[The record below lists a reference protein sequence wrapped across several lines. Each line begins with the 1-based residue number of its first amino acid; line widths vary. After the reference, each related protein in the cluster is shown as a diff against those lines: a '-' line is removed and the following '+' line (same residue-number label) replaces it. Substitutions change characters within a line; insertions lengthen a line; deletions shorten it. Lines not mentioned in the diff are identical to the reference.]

1 MREVAGITRSAEVLA
16 DVVVLGPSGFD
27 RVNTDVVG
35 RSGQRLAFRA
45 SSASA
50 AEKKQEGNMSLR
62 TAKSPEEVLEILSE
76 SNIFLDGMGKE
87 KLERFISSISM
98 KKEGLA
104 HFYYQDA
111 KAVLC
116 NPDFDVLLNVLGT
129 SSSMFLN
136 FRDYS
141 CDGDLG
147 RKECVYKRGYYCNPR
162 NCHAD

>member
-1 MREVAGITRSAEVLA
+1 
-16 DVVVLGPSGFD
+16 
-27 RVNTDVVG
+27 
-35 RSGQRLAFRA
+35 
-45 SSASA
+45 
-50 AEKKQEGNMSLR
+50 MSLR
-62 TAKSPEEVLEILSE
+62 TAKSPEEVLEILNE
-76 SNIFLDGMGKE
+76 NNISLDGMAKE
-87 KLERFISSISM
+87 KLERFISSISI

-111 KAVLC
+111 KDLLC

-141 CDGDLG
+141 CDGDFEH
-147 RKECVYKRGYYCNPR
+147 KTCVYKRGHYCNPR